1 MFQTQTLNLWRV
13 LGKWIKGT
21 EVGLWKIGDEG
32 FEGEG
37 GNGWL
42 GKKGAEMRVRKVER
56 RS

>member
-42 GKKGAEMRVRKVER
+42 GKRVRK
-56 RS
+56 